1 MRITAANAYEN
12 SLATLQRRQQ
22 SMSDAQAQLTSGKKV
37 LKGSDDPAAA
47 ARAER
52 ALAQMQRAEANQRA
66 LDASINAMQLT
77 ESALGDAGELL
88 QQARERVMQAGN
100 GSLSPGDR
108 RILGE
113 ALRGLRADL
122 LSTANRTDGAGRYLF
137 AGQGSDSA
145 PMIDTPD
152 GVLFR
157 GTAGSQRGDAGEPLL
172 LTVDGR
178 AAWLQ
183 ARDPANPG
191 DPGAELSA
199 FTALDRMSA
208 ALLDDSLSADEVSAA
223 VRGGLGDID
232 AVADNLSA
240 WRSRAG
246 DALNRA
252 DGIGERIGQHK
263 LDAQAARSAAEDLDM
278 VQAISDFQNQQSGY
292 DAALKTYS
300 IVQKMSLFEYLR

>member
-22 SMSDAQAQLTSGKKV
+22 SLSDAQAQLTSGKKV

-66 LDASINAMQLT
+66 LDASVNAMQLT
-77 ESALGDAGELL
+77 DSALGDAGELL

-100 GSLSPGDR
+100 GSLSVSDR

-137 AGQGSDSA
+137 AGQGSDAA

-152 GVLFR
+152 GVEFR

-183 ARDPANPG
+183 ARDPQ
-191 DPGAELSA
+191 DPSAELSV
-199 FTALDRMSA
+199 FTAMDRISA
-208 ALLDDSLSADEVSAA
+208 ALLDDSLSAEDVSTA
-223 VRGGLGDID
+223 VRTGLGDLD

-240 WRSRAG
+240 WRARAG
-246 DALNRA
+246 DALNRN
-252 DGIGERIGQHK
+252 DGIGQRISQHR
-263 LDAQAARSAAEDLDM
+263 LDAQVARSAAEDLDM

>member
-1 MRITAANAYEN
+1 
-12 SLATLQRRQQ
+12 
-22 SMSDAQAQLTSGKKV
+22 
-37 LKGSDDPAAA
+37 
-47 ARAER
+47 
-52 ALAQMQRAEANQRA
+52 MQRAEANQRA

-77 ESALGDAGELL
+77 ESALGDAGEQL
-88 QQARERVMQAGN
+88 QQARELVMQAGN
-100 GSLSPGDR
+100 GSLSASDR

-113 ALRGLRADL
+113 SLRGLRADL

-145 PMIDTPD
+145 PMVDTPD
-152 GVLFR
+152 GVEFR
-157 GTAGSQRGDAGEPLL
+157 GTSGSQRGDAGEALM

-183 ARDPANPG
+183 ARVPTDPT
-191 DPGAELSA
+191 DPNSPTTELSV
-199 FTALDRMSA
+199 FTALDQLSA
-208 ALLDDSLSADEVSAA
+208 ALLDDTLGADEISAA
-223 VRGGLGDID
+223 VRQGLGDID
-232 AVADNLSA
+232 TVSDNLSA

-252 DGIGERIGQHK
+252 DGIGERIAQYK
-263 LDAQAARSAAEDLDM
+263 LDAQAARSSAEDLDM

>member
-22 SMSDAQAQLTSGKKV
+22 SLNDAQAQLTSGKKV
-37 LKGSDDPAAA
+37 LQGSDDPAAA

-88 QQARERVMQAGN
+88 QQARELVVQAGN
-100 GSLSPGDR
+100 GSLGASDR

-122 LSTANRTDGAGRYLF
+122 LSTANRSDGAGRYLF
-137 AGQGSDSA
+137 AGQGSDNA

-157 GTAGSQRGDAGEPLL
+157 GTAGSPGGDAGDPLS

-178 AAWLQ
+178 AAWLP
-183 ARDPANPG
+183 APDPD
-191 DPGAELSA
+191 DPGAELSV
-199 FTALDRMSA
+199 FTALDEMSA
-208 ALLDDSLSADEVSAA
+208 ALLDDSLSGDEVSAA
-223 VRGGLGDID
+223 VRTGLGDID
-232 AVADNLSA
+232 AVANNLSA

-246 DALNRA
+246 EALNRA
-252 DGIGERIGQHK
+252 DGIGERIAQHK

>member
-1 MRITAANAYEN
+1 MRITATNAYEN
-12 SLATLQRRQQ
+12 SMATLQRRQQ
-22 SMSDAQAQLTSGKKV
+22 SLTEVQTQLTSGKKV

-52 ALAQMQRAEANQRA
+52 ALAQMQRAEANQRT
-66 LDASINAMQLT
+66 LDASIYAMQLT

-88 QQARERVMQAGN
+88 QQARERVVQAGN
-100 GSLSPGDR
+100 GSLSAGER

-113 ALRGLRADL
+113 ALRSLRADL
-122 LSTANRTDGAGRYLF
+122 LSTANRSDGAGRFLF
-137 AGQGSDSA
+137 AGQGSDAA
-145 PMIDTPD
+145 PMVDGPD
-152 GVLFR
+152 GVVFR

-172 LTVDGR
+172 LTLDGR

-183 ARDPANPG
+183 ARDPA
-191 DPGAELSA
+191 DPEAELSV
-199 FTALDRMSA
+199 FQALDNISA
-208 ALLDDSLSADEVSAA
+208 ALLDDSLSAEQVSTA
-223 VRGGLGDID
+223 VREGLGDID

-252 DGIGERIGQHK
+252 DNLGQRISQHR

>member
-22 SMSDAQAQLTSGKKV
+22 SLSDAQAQLTSGKKV
-37 LKGSDDPAAA
+37 LKASDDPAAA

-88 QQARERVMQAGN
+88 QQARELVVQAGN
-100 GSLSPGDR
+100 GSLSVSDR

-113 ALRGLRADL
+113 SLRGLRADL
-122 LSTANRTDGAGRYLF
+122 LSAANRTDGAGRYLF
-137 AGQGSDSA
+137 AGQGSDNA
-145 PMIDTPD
+145 PMLDTPE
-152 GVLFR
+152 GVQFR

-183 ARDPANPG
+183 AQDPNDA
-191 DPGAELSA
+191 DAELSV
-199 FTALDRMSA
+199 FTALDDISA
-208 ALLDDSLSADEVSAA
+208 ALLDGTLGADEVSAA
-223 VRGGLGDID
+223 VRTGLGDID
-232 AVADNLSA
+232 AVAANLSA

-252 DGIGERIGQHK
+252 DGIGERIAQHK

>member
-22 SMSDAQAQLTSGKKV
+22 AMSDAQAQLTSGKKV
-37 LKGSDDPAAA
+37 LKGSDDPASA

-66 LDASINAMQLT
+66 LDASINAMQMT

-100 GSLSPGDR
+100 GSLSVSDR

-122 LSTANRTDGAGRYLF
+122 LSTANRSDGAGRYLF
-137 AGQGSDSA
+137 AGQGSDSS
-145 PMIDTPD
+145 PLLDTPE
-152 GVLFR
+152 GVVFR

-183 ARDPANPG
+183 ARDPT
-191 DPGAELSA
+191 DPTAELSTFA
-199 FTALDRMSA
+199 ALDKISA
-208 ALLDDSLSADEVSAA
+208 ALLDDSLGADEISAA
-223 VRGGLGDID
+223 VRTGLGDID

-252 DGIGERIGQHK
+252 DGIGERIAQHR

-300 IVQKMSLFEYLR
+300 MVQRMSLFQYLSG

>member
-22 SMSDAQAQLTSGKKV
+22 SLSDAQAQLTSGKKV
-37 LKGSDDPAAA
+37 LRGSDDPAAA

-66 LDASINAMQLT
+66 LDASINAMALT

-88 QQARERVMQAGN
+88 QQARERVVQAGN
-100 GSLSPGDR
+100 GSLSPSDR
-108 RILGE
+108 RVLGE

-122 LSTANRTDGAGRYLF
+122 LSAANRTDGAGRYLF
-137 AGQGSDSA
+137 GGQGSDSA
-145 PMIDTPD
+145 PMLDTPD
-152 GVLFR
+152 GVEFR

-183 ARDPANPG
+183 ARDPA
-191 DPGAELSA
+191 DPDAELSV
-199 FTALDRMSA
+199 FTALDKISA

-223 VRGGLGDID
+223 VRTGLGDID
-232 AVADNLSA
+232 AVANNLAA

-246 DALNRA
+246 EALHRA
-252 DGIGERIGQHK
+252 DGIGSRISQSR
-263 LDAQAARSAAEDLDM
+263 LDAQVARSAAEDLDM

-300 IVQKMSLFEYLR
+300 IVQKMSLFDYLR